1 MLIKS
6 IYRFYPYFFGSG
18 ANILSR
24 SNKISTS
31 YKSYL
36 SDFKLKKYLFG
47 NKNGHFD
54 LNNTLLDV
62 DSDLKSCLLS
72 DYKFFLPE
80 MMLLKIDRTS
90 MKNSLEVRSP
100 YVDHRLVEYM
110 LSTNIFSYLDSYR
123 KKFLKDILINDFDES
138 FIDRK
143 KMGFVFD
150 IENWVFDNP
159 DVEEVVSNGVLGK
172 NKNNLYKKLSKVKS
186 IFNAQRIWKI
196 YTLEKYLKSVEEI
209 IIK

>member
-110 LSTNIFSYLDSYR
+110 LSTNIFSFLDSYR

>member
-47 NKNGHFD
+47 NKNGYFD